1 MTIGVWLYYHPEIVQ
16 GIHLA
21 LIGIGVAIVCCA
33 MIWRFFMQKKP
44 VIICR
49 DEVVLICCTVILALS
64 SGCILWIR
72 SSHYLLTELGMLE
85 LAFVHGIIVSMVLGA
100 CLALR
105 TRKGIACWLFIAI
118 AATLQ
123 ILGCL
128 FPTL

>member
-49 DEVVLICCTVILALS
+49 DEVVLICCTVILAL
-64 SGCILWIR
+64 
-72 SSHYLLTELGMLE
+72 
-85 LAFVHGIIVSMVLGA
+85 
-100 CLALR
+100 R

-128 FPTL
+128 FPRLRA

>member
-21 LIGIGVAIVCCA
+21 LVGIGVAIVCCA
-33 MIWRFFMQKKP
+33 MLWRFFMQKRP

-64 SGCILWIR
+64 FGCILWIR
-72 SSHYLLTELGMLE
+72 FSHFLITELGMLE
-85 LAFVHGIIVSMVLGA
+85 LAFVPGIIVSMVLGG

-118 AATLQ
+118 AAILQ
-123 ILGCL
+123 ILGYL